1 MCYVRE
7 GSCVYALVI
16 GGLFLKERVDWFL
29 PWLSKR
35 FLKKSF
41 IDRLTTKFFKK
52 ENKILYTVPS
62 FCFLSNNCQSIFDC
76 TMYYWRLSFFFHK
89 IAQISLLRKEKN
101 KKMTLR

>member
-35 FLKKSF
+35 FLKKSL

-62 FCFLSNNCQSIFDC
+62 FCFLSNNCQSILDY
-76 TMYYWRLSFFFHK
+76 TMYYWRLSFFFPQDCSNLFVK
-89 IAQISLLRKEKN
+89 KRKKQ
-101 KKMTLR
+101 KKK